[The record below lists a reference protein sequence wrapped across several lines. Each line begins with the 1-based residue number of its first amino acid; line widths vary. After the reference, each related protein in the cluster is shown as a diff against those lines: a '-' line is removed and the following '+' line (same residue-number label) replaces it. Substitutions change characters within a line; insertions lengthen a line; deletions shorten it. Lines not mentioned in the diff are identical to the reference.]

1 LVASTLRVASVPF
14 VSRDGDNA
22 HNAARIAALLG
33 DAAREGVALAV
44 FPEKSL
50 SGYADT
56 AKLPRAQL
64 DALAESL
71 DGASVRTVADAVDR
85 TGVAC
90 GVGLIERAPD
100 GRLFNS
106 YAVCLPGG
114 ERHCHR
120 QLHAAGHRRIGNGD
134 AFTVFDTA
142 WGVRIAILIGS
153 DSYPV
158 ENVRMT
164 ALMDATLL
172 VAAHRRE
179 RGSGRA
185 ADDGLDAAALSAR
198 AADNG
203 MFVAFADGVD
213 ADHCSDAA
221 AMIVDPSGHV
231 LATCACDTE
240 RVGAIA
246 DLDMTLAGGSR
257 GRRWLAARRPD
268 LYGPL
273 AQQQQQPSNGRAL
286 LPESPRAVAKGAV
299 AVSFAVVGR
308 NRLRF

>member
-1 LVASTLRVASVPF
+1 MAASTLRVASIPF

-50 SGYADT
+50 SGYANT

-64 DALAESL
+64 DALAEPL
-71 DGASVRTVADAVDR
+71 DGASVRTVAAAVDR

-142 WGVRIAILIGS
+142 WGIRVAILIGS

-179 RGSGRA
+179 RGRVG
-185 ADDGLDAAALSAR
+185 DDGLDAAALSAR

-203 MFVAFADGVD
+203 MFVAFAEGVD
-213 ADHCSDAA
+213 SDDRSDAA

-231 LATCACDTE
+231 LATCASHTE
-240 RVGAIA
+240 GVGAVA
-246 DLDMTLAGGSR
+246 DVDMTLAGGSR

-273 AQQQQQPSNGRAL
+273 AQQQQHPSNGRAL

-308 NRLRF
+308 NRLRL

>member
-1 LVASTLRVASVPF
+1 MAASTLRVASVPF
-14 VSRDGDNA
+14 VSRDGDKA
-22 HNAARIAALLG
+22 HNAERISALLG

-50 SGYADT
+50 SGYANT
-56 AKLPRAQL
+56 AKLQRAQL
-64 DALAESL
+64 DALAEPL
-71 DGASVRTVADAVDR
+71 DGASVRAVADAVDR

-142 WGVRIAILIGS
+142 WGIRIAILIGS

-164 ALMDATLL
+164 ALMNATLL

-179 RGSGRA
+179 SGRVG
-185 ADDGLDAAALSAR
+185 DDGIDAAALSAR

-203 MFVAFADGVD
+203 MFVAFADSVD
-213 ADHCSDAA
+213 GENRSDAA

-231 LATCACDTE
+231 LASCDTE
-240 RVGAIA
+240 GVGAVA

-273 AQQQQQPSNGRAL
+273 AQQQQQPSNGRVL
-286 LPESPRAVAKGAV
+286 LPDSPRAVAKGAV